1 MSTTTGIGSSQQ
13 IDPETNVILHVQL
26 YPSRNRALTKMFL
39 RDPTQKQAI
48 DDAEFLVDGAPW
60 LHAALFELGMHFRHE
75 TFGDRNPSNVSS

>member
-1 MSTTTGIGSSQQ
+1 
-13 IDPETNVILHVQL
+13 
-26 YPSRNRALTKMFL
+26 MFL